1 MEPVDCEFD
10 SHRERFFKCLAPLKK
25 LSRALPMEKKCSKC
39 QLVKSL
45 DFFPNDPKCSGGKR
59 GTCKQCRLKQWVP
72 QENEVLT
79 CKVCNEKKLY
89 TLFSM
94 HGKQKPHEC
103 KTCRNKK
110 GLDKINLDRDAYN
123 KKQREDWAKNKEK
136 RNATRRINLQKRRDE
151 DNQYRVKMALHVR
164 LYDAVKRQKGIK
176 SSKTLELLG
185 CTVEDLR
192 LFLET
197 EFVEGMTWESY
208 GQWHIDHIRPCASFN
223 LEDPE
228 EQKKCFH
235 WTNLQPLW
243 AQDNMRK
250 GAKFV

>member
-1 MEPVDCEFD
+1 
-10 SHRERFFKCLAPLKK
+10 
-25 LSRALPMEKKCSKC
+25 
-39 QLVKSL
+39 
-45 DFFPNDPKCSGGKR
+45 
-59 GTCKQCRLKQWVP
+59 
-72 QENEVLT
+72 
-79 CKVCNEKKLY
+79 
-89 TLFSM
+89 M
-94 HGKQKPHEC
+94 HGKQKPYKC
-103 KTCRNKK
+103 KTCRNKI

-123 KKQREDWAKNKEK
+123 KKQREDWAKNNEK

-151 DNQYRVKMALHVR
+151 DAQYRMKMALHVR
-164 LYDAVKRQKGIK
+164 LYGAVKRQKGIK

-185 CTVEDLR
+185 CTIEDLR

-197 EFVEGMTWESY
+197 EFSEGMTWENY
-208 GQWHIDHIRPCASFN
+208 GEWHIDHIRPCASFN

-228 EQKKCFH
+228 EQKRCFH